1 MYLFSSKLSSVVSE
15 FVDVLLS
22 VVGKIGDV
30 LASDVSTFVDAL
42 ASNGGKFGDVVIR
55 ASFVE
60 KDVCVLLNRSEK
72 DN

>member
-1 MYLFSSKLSSVVSE
+1 MYLASLVVSE

-30 LASDVSTFVDAL
+30 LASDVSKCVDVL
-42 ASNGGKFGDVVIR
+42 ASEVGKFGDVLILV
-55 ASFVE
+55 SYVE
-60 KDVCVLLNRSEK
+60 DVCVLLNRSEK